1 MVPGLVSARLVSS
14 NTWPSSLG
22 AFFKL
27 YEICTLWHV
36 FSSSGFKL
44 LRCSKLKRFA
54 NWFAN
59 YFLFHS
65 GVRDFRENV
74 LAVVMLS
81 LLFGFCS
88 EFQGQQFSQAC
99 LHLLEFVGISG
110 SMSRNSP
117 GTA

>member
-1 MVPGLVSARLVSS
+1 MRFAHFG
-14 NTWPSSLG
+14 T
-22 AFFKL
+22 F
-27 YEICTLWHV
+27 
-36 FSSSGFKL
+36 FSSSGFQL

-54 NWFAN
+54 NWFATSN

-65 GVRDFRENV
+65 SVRAFRENV

-88 EFQGQQFSQAC
+88 EFQGQKFSQAC